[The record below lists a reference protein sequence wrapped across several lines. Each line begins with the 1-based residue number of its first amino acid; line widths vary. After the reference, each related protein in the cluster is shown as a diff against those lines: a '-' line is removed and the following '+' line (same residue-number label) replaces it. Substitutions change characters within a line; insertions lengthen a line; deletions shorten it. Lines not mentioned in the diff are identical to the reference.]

1 MGLPEPQ
8 HASMPNL
15 RSVTNGMKHWRK
27 MAGIL
32 NPKNTLPLTLP
43 ILHGLTIQWGTNA
56 SEYINIMSWAVACT
70 AYFGFFRLGGLLL
83 CIEGLYNPA
92 LHLSFGDVKVDNTTN
107 PALIQIIVKQSKTD
121 QGTMVYVGK
130 TGNDLCPVIALL
142 AYMAARGPQPGPFF
156 INPDGSPF
164 QKQPFIKRVREGIA
178 AMGIN
183 PASYT
188 GHSFRIGTV
197 TMAAQLGIEDST
209 IHMLGCWHCDAFRVY
224 IQTPR
229 QQSAAYS
236 TTLST
241 ILNVQ

>member
-1 MGLPEPQ
+1 
-8 HASMPNL
+8 
-15 RSVTNGMKHWRK
+15 

-32 NPKNTLPLTLP
+32 NPKNRLPLTPP
-43 ILHGLTIQWGTNA
+43 ILHGLRIQWGTNA

-70 AYFGFFRLGGLLL
+70 AYFGFFRLGELLL
-83 CIEGLYNPA
+83 CREGVYNPA

-107 PALIQIIVKQSKTD
+107 PALIQIFVKQSKTD
-121 QGTMVYVGK
+121 QFSQGTMVYVGK

-156 INPDGSPF
+156 INPDGFPF
-164 QKQPFIKRVREGIA
+164 QKHPFIKRVREGIA

-188 GHSFRIGTV
+188 GHSFRIGAA

-209 IHMLGCWHCDAFRVY
+209 IRMLGRWNSYAFRVY

-229 QQSAAYS
+229 QQLAAFSA
-236 TTLST
+236 TLST
-241 ILNVQ
+241 ILNAQ